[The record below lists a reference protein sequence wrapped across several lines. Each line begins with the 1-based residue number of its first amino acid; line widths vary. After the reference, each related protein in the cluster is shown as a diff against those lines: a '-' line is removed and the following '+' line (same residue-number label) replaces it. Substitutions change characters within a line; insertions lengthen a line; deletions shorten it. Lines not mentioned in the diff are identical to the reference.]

1 MTRDDLVKC
10 LHSTASEWM
19 ERTRDQTQEALG
31 LADLQGHEL
40 MKFRWEL
47 FFLCMHATLMG
58 CDLIIPKEKAESVRT
73 AYLTHFRQALLSS
86 GMNTTA
92 IAQLINTWNRR
103 YDEYNA
109 AFLNTS
115 GLGPVAHISNV
126 AVENIFGEPK
136 EDIYA
141 VVAVTGFY
149 GPFIQMV
156 FEFIQG
162 IEVQD

>member
-1 MTRDDLVKC
+1 M
-10 LHSTASEWM
+10 
-19 ERTRDQTQEALG
+19 
-31 LADLQGHEL
+31 
-40 MKFRWEL
+40 
-47 FFLCMHATLMG
+47 
-58 CDLIIPKEKAESVRT
+58 
-73 AYLTHFRQALLSS
+73 LSIRS
-86 GMNTTA
+86 
-92 IAQLINTWNRR
+92 
-103 YDEYNA
+103 

-149 GPFIQMV
+149 GPFMQMV

-162 IEVQD
+162 IEVEG